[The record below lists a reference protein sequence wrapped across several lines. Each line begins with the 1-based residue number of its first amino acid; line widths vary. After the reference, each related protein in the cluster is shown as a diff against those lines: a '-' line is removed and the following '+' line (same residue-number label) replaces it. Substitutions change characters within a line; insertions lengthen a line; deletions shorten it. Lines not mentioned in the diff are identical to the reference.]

1 MRIQS
6 IDLMN
11 YRNYKQLSLNFGS
24 GIHIFYGDNAQGKT
38 NILEAIYLCAT
49 AHSHRGSKDREL
61 IAFDEEEAHAKMFV
75 ERGERTHRIDV
86 HLRKSRSKGIACDGI
101 TLKKASEL
109 FGLVNTVFFSPED
122 LQLVKEGPAQRR
134 KFIDSELC
142 QLDRIYCHNLL
153 HYNRVLTQRNLILK
167 SGNAQMVDTLPV
179 WDEQFVRF
187 GREVIERR
195 ARFLAELGE
204 LVGAIH
210 AKLSGNKEKLSVC
223 YEPNVPAAELE
234 ERLFFSKERD
244 FRHKTTMTGPH
255 RDDIIIMVDGVD
267 IRRFGSQGQQR
278 TAALSLKMA
287 EIELVRNYAK
297 DTPILLLDD
306 VLSELDS
313 KRQTQLLDSIEGI
326 QTMITCTG
334 LDDFVNHRFSVDR
347 VFRVVKGTVR
357 SEN

>member
-11 YRNYKQLSLNFGS
+11 YRNYRQLSLNFGS
-24 GIHIFYGDNAQGKT
+24 GINIFYGDNAQGKT
-38 NILEAIYLCAT
+38 NILEAVYLCA
-49 AHSHRGSKDREL
+49 ASHSHRGSKDREL
-61 IAFDEEEAHAKMFV
+61 ISFGEEEAHAKMFV

-86 HLRKSRSKGIACDGI
+86 HLRKSKSKGIACDGI

-142 QLDRIYCHNLL
+142 QLDRLYFYNLL
-153 HYNRVLTQRNLILK
+153 NYNRALAQRNLIVK
-167 SGNAQMVDTLPV
+167 SGNAQMLDTLSV
-179 WDEQFVRF
+179 WDEQLVRF
-187 GREVIERR
+187 GREVIRRR
-195 ARFLAELGE
+195 ADFIEQLGE

-210 AKLSGNKEKLSVC
+210 AKLSGNKEQLSIC
-223 YEPNVPAAELE
+223 YEPNVQEAELE
-234 ERLFFSKERD
+234 ERLLALKERD

-255 RDDIIIMVDGVD
+255 RDDIIIMIDGID

-287 EIELVRNYAK
+287 EIELVRNYVK
-297 DTPILLLDD
+297 DTPVLLLDD
-306 VLSELDS
+306 VLSELDG
-313 KRQTQLLDSIEGI
+313 KRQMQLLDSIEGI

-334 LDDFVNHRFSVDR
+334 LDDFVNHRFPMDK
-347 VFRVVKGTVR
+347 VFRVVQGTVR
-357 SEN
+357 NEN